1 MSTPE
6 RPDLAFL
13 RRRPPRRRTP
23 KTPPASSSATQP
35 DRPSTGSAMLDLGG
49 PSVAPSPGTASSG
62 PHRATGSQ
70 SLDLDGPSTPAPAAA
85 PRQPPARSR
94 PSGPATPQAAPARAA
109 APSRPVAAPGTP
121 TLGWLR
127 RRPPVRR
134 TSAELVRT
142 GNTALDI
149 SGGGV
154 RTDRPGGTPAATTA
168 THRTQV
174 VNLRGRTLLNETT
187 PSVRIGGEQATSGSL
202 QLALTWSTLPTDQR
216 SVQAGLRRSTDV
228 HLGAL
233 WEMNDGQSGAVQTL
247 GDGAT
252 AAPGYGSTV
261 LRLGGRSETEGQT
274 LTVALR
280 AVGDLKRLLL
290 YAYAVSGQPEWDAL
304 APLLALTLRGGISV
318 QMRLDA
324 APPGAGTCAL
334 LSLHR
339 VGGVL
344 VVRREAQFLQGQQQQ
359 VAEAF
364 GWDLPWASGRTLPPV
379 RVR

>member
-1 MSTPE
+1 MSTPD

-13 RRRPPRRRTP
+13 RRRPPRRPTP
-23 KTPPASSSATQP
+23 TAAPAPSGSTHP
-35 DRPSTGSAMLDLGG
+35 DRSSTGSALLDLGG
-49 PSVAPSPGTASSG
+49 PSVATPSSG
-62 PHRATGSQ
+62 TTSSGQARTTGSPT
-70 SLDLDGPSTPAPAAA
+70 LDLGGPSTPSPTQAPT
-85 PRQPPARSR
+85 QP
-94 PSGPATPQAAPARAA
+94 RAA
-109 APSRPVAAPGTP
+109 AAAAARPSTPTTPSRPVRAPGSP

-134 TSAELVRT
+134 TSPELVRT

-149 SGGGV
+149 SGSGV
-154 RTDRPGGTPAATTA
+154 RTDRPGGAPAATTA
-168 THRTQV
+168 TQRTQV
-174 VNLRGRTLLNETT
+174 VHLRGRTLLNDTT
-187 PSVRIGGEQATSGSL
+187 PAVRIGGEQATSGSL

-247 GDGAT
+247 GDGAS

-290 YAYAVSGQPEWDAL
+290 YAYAISGQPEWDAL

-359 VAEAF
+359 VAEAY

>member
-1 MSTPE
+1 M
-6 RPDLAFL
+6 
-13 RRRPPRRRTP
+13 
-23 KTPPASSSATQP
+23 
-35 DRPSTGSAMLDLGG
+35 
-49 PSVAPSPGTASSG
+49 
-62 PHRATGSQ
+62 
-70 SLDLDGPSTPAPAAA
+70 
-85 PRQPPARSR
+85 
-94 PSGPATPQAAPARAA
+94 
-109 APSRPVAAPGTP
+109 
-121 TLGWLR
+121 
-127 RRPPVRR
+127 RR
-134 TSAELVRT
+134 TSPELVRT

-154 RTDRPGGTPAATTA
+154 RTDRPGGAPAAVA
-168 THRTQV
+168 AAHRTQV
-174 VNLRGRTLLNETT
+174 QPLRGRTLLTPT
-187 PSVRIGGEQATSGSL
+187 SPSVRIGGDQATTGSL
-202 QLALTWSTLPTDQR
+202 QLTLTWSTLPTDQR

-280 AVGDLKRLLL
+280 QVGDLKRLLV
-290 YAYAVSGQPEWDAL
+290 YAYAISGQPEWDAL
-304 APLLALTLRGGISV
+304 APLLSLTLRGGISV
-318 QMRLDA
+318 EMRLDQ
-324 APPGAGTCAL
+324 APPGAGTCAIA
-334 LSLHR
+334 SVHR

-344 VVRREAQFLQGQQQQ
+344 VVRREAEFLAGQQQQ
-359 VAEAF
+359 VAEAY

>member
-1 MSTPE
+1 MSAPD
-6 RPDLAFL
+6 RPDLGFL
-13 RRRPPRRRTP
+13 RRRPPARRT
-23 KTPPASSSATQP
+23 TPPAPAAPAPTPTPRPHHAHP
-35 DRPSTGSAMLDLGG
+35 DRPSTGSALLDLSG
-49 PSVAPSPGTASSG
+49 PSAAP
-62 PHRATGSQ
+62 
-70 SLDLDGPSTPAPAAA
+70 PAP
-85 PRQPPARSR
+85 
-94 PSGPATPQAAPARAA
+94 TAPARAQTA
-109 APSRPVAAPGTP
+109 APAAPTSRPAPPRTGPAPGSP
-121 TLGWLR
+121 DLGWIR

-134 TSAELVRT
+134 TSPELVRT

-154 RTDRPGGTPAATTA
+154 RTDRPGGAPAATTA
-168 THRTQV
+168 THRSQV
-174 VNLRGRTLLNETT
+174 TTLRGRTLLNATT
-187 PSVRIGGEQATSGSL
+187 PAVRIGGEQATSGSL

-216 SVQAGLRRSTDV
+216 SVSAGLRRSTDL

-247 GDGAT
+247 GDGTT

-290 YAYAVSGQPEWDAL
+290 YAYAISGRPEWDAL
-304 APLLALTLRGGISV
+304 APLLAATLRGGISV
-318 QMRLDA
+318 EMRLDA

-344 VVRREAQFLQGQQQQ
+344 VVRREAEFFPGQQQQ
-359 VAEAF
+359 VAEAY